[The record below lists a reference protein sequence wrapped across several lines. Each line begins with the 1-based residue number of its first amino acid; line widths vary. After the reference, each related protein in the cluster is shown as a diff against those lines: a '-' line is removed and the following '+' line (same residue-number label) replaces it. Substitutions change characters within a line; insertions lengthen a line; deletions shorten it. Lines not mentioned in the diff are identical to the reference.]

1 MGPGQRALAIVVI
14 WVAVGG
20 GWFALY
26 AQLFLTRVP
35 MGAVVV
41 LTAILAL
48 TALGG
53 TFLVLRAG
61 NRG

>member
-1 MGPGQRALAIVVI
+1 MGPWQRALALVSI

-20 GWFALY
+20 GWFALS

-35 MGAVVV
+35 LGTVVV

-48 TALGG
+48 TALSG
-53 TFLVLRAG
+53 TVLVLRAG